1 MLHSD
6 YKYLQLKGEIEVVV
20 TDLEKNTLF
29 LDDNVHIVVLNEYEF
44 QSVKKKKK
52 NEFIIE
58 KKKKSPLRKHKNKR
72 KRKRKKHLL
81 FGQEIWKK
89 KHGRER
95 EEEEKRKR

>member
-44 QSVKKKKK
+44 QSVKKKKEERIYYRK
-52 NEFIIE
+52 E
-58 KKKKSPLRKHKNKR
+58 KEKSIKKT
-72 KRKRKKHLL
+72 
-81 FGQEIWKK
+81 QE
-89 KHGRER
+89 
-95 EEEEKRKR
+95 